1 MAILFEGFPSDR
13 FANANALEED
23 IRVSNL
29 VQRLE
34 ITAHPQLEKSLGY
47 RGDSRWVAWRWEPD
61 IDQLISSDGKTVG
74 TGNNMAWLVFL
85 QHHLVQPALQE
96 YNLGEGDRYW
106 LLLDSETRNLYIG
119 EGKAVQS
126 LLEQPESLALLACL
140 DGGNVD
146 RQTAQTW
153 QQILSE
159 LTETSAFRHLTN
171 AIPFGIA
178 AALIGALGIGTGVWV
193 VPAVQQEIAKKTTFI
208 SPISSAANCGIGGS
222 DDFSAYVG
230 SSNGNKELHLIG
242 VYEGTSGVRNMS
254 KSEIQV
260 KVERLNKSIILALSA
275 YEPINWN
282 VTVEPG
288 VVIEKIIVNG
298 YHNQTVSG
306 VSGIPI
312 EVHSYEKTGNYIGDF
327 IYKWGATPETNT
339 PSLVTKL
346 EQTNRT
352 RLTSFQGCYRGT
364 NFNIK

>member
-1 MAILFEGFPSDR
+1 M
-13 FANANALEED
+13 
-23 IRVSNL
+23 SNL

-85 QHHLVQPALQE
+85 QHDLVQPALQE

-106 LLLDSETRNLYIG
+106 LLLDTETRNLYVG

-140 DGGNVD
+140 DGPNAGK
-146 RQTAQTW
+146 TAENW
-153 QQILSE
+153 QQTLSE
-159 LTETSAFRHLTN
+159 LTATAAFRHLTN

-178 AALIGALGIGTGVWV
+178 AALIGALGVGTGLWV
-193 VPAVQQEIAKKTTFI
+193 VPTVQQKLAEKTTFI

-230 SSNGNKELHLIG
+230 SSSGNKELHLIG
-242 VYEGTSGVRNMS
+242 VYEATADRGNGNRAKSALAKPS
-254 KSEIQV
+254 KRIAI
-260 KVERLNKSIILALSA
+260 KVERRNKPIILALSA
-275 YEPINWN
+275 YEPVNWN
-282 VTVEPG
+282 INVEPG
-288 VVIEKIIVNG
+288 TVIEKIIVNG

-312 EVHSYEKTGNYIGDF
+312 EEHSYEKTGDYIGEF
-327 IYKWGATPETNT
+327 IYKWGATAESPNT

-346 EQTNRT
+346 EQINSTS
-352 RLTSFQGCYRGT
+352 LTSFQGCYRGT
-364 NFNIK
+364 NFSLK

>member
-1 MAILFEGFPSDR
+1 M
-13 FANANALEED
+13 
-23 IRVSNL
+23 SNL

-47 RGDSRWVAWRWEPD
+47 PGDSRWVAWRWEPD

-85 QHHLVQPALQE
+85 QHDLVKPALQE

-106 LLLDSETRNLYIG
+106 LLLDTETRNLYVG

-140 DGGNVD
+140 DGGNAG
-146 RQTAQTW
+146 QTAENW
-153 QQILSE
+153 QQTLSE
-159 LTETSAFRHLTN
+159 LTATTAFRHLTN

-178 AALIGALGIGTGVWV
+178 AALIGALGIGTGLWV
-193 VPAVQQEIAKKTTFI
+193 VPTVQQKLAEKTTFT

-230 SSNGNKELHLIG
+230 SSTGDKELHLIG
-242 VYEGTSGVRNMS
+242 VYEANSEHGNGNRAKSALAKPS
-254 KSEIQV
+254 KRIEI
-260 KVERLNKSIILALSA
+260 KVERRNKPIILALSA

-282 VTVEPG
+282 ITLEPG
-288 VVIEKIIVNG
+288 AVIDKIIVNG

-312 EVHSYEKTGNYIGDF
+312 EEYSYEKSGEYIGDF
-327 IYKWGATPETNT
+327 IYKWDATPESTQT
-339 PSLVTKL
+339 ESLVTKL
-346 EQTNRT
+346 EEINHTS
-352 RLTSFQGCYRGT
+352 LTSFQGCYRGT
-364 NFNIK
+364 SFSIK

>member
-1 MAILFEGFPSDR
+1 MS
-13 FANANALEED
+13 
-23 IRVSNL
+23 SL

-61 IDQLISSDGKTVG
+61 IDQLISSDDKTVS

-85 QHHLVQPALQE
+85 QHDLVKPALQE
-96 YNLGEGDRYW
+96 YNLGEGDRHS
-106 LLLDSETRNLYIG
+106 LLLDRETRNLYVG
-119 EGKAVQS
+119 EEKAVQS

-146 RQTAQTW
+146 QQTAQTW
-153 QQILSE
+153 QQSLSE
-159 LTETSAFRHLTN
+159 LTETSVVRHLTN

-193 VPAVQQEIAKKTTFI
+193 VPAVQQKIAKQTTFT
-208 SPISSAANCGIGGS
+208 SPISSTANCGIGGT
-222 DDFSAYVG
+222 DDFSGYVG

-242 VYEGTSGVRNMS
+242 VYEATSDHGNANKAKSALSKPS
-254 KSEIQV
+254 KSIEV
-260 KVERLNKSIILALSA
+260 KIERQNKPIILALSA
-275 YEPINWN
+275 YEPVNWN
-282 VTVEPG
+282 VTLEPG
-288 VVIEKIIVNG
+288 AVIEKIIVNG
-298 YHNQTVSG
+298 YHAQTVSG

-312 EVHSYEKTGNYIGDF
+312 EVHSYEATGNYIGDF
-327 IYKWGATPETNT
+327 IYKWGATPENNT

-352 RLTSFQGCYRGT
+352 SLTSFQGCYRGT

>member
-1 MAILFEGFPSDR
+1 M
-13 FANANALEED
+13 
-23 IRVSNL
+23 SNL

-61 IDQLISSDGKTVG
+61 IEQLISSDGKTAG

-85 QHHLVQPALQE
+85 QHDLVQPAVQD
-96 YNLGEGDRYW
+96 YNFAETDRYW
-106 LLLDSETRNLYIG
+106 LLLDTETRNLYVG

-140 DGGNVD
+140 DGGNAD
-146 RQTAQTW
+146 RPNPKNWPQT
-153 QQILSE
+153 LSE
-159 LTETSAFRHLTN
+159 LTATTAFRHLTN

-178 AALIGALGIGTGVWV
+178 AALIGALGVGTGLWV
-193 VPAVQQEIAKKTTFI
+193 LPAVQQKLAEKTTFI

-230 SSNGNKELHLIG
+230 SSSGNKELHLIG
-242 VYEGTSGVRNMS
+242 VYEATSEHGNANRA
-254 KSEIQV
+254 KSIEIQV
-260 KVERLNKSIILALSA
+260 ERRNKPIILALSA

-282 VTVEPG
+282 ITVEPG
-288 VVIEKIIVNG
+288 TVIEKIIVNG

-312 EVHSYEKTGNYIGDF
+312 EEHSYEKTGDYIGEF
-327 IYKWGATPETNT
+327 IYKWGATAESPNT

-346 EQTNRT
+346 EQINSTS
-352 RLTSFQGCYRGT
+352 LTSFQGCYRGT
-364 NFNIK
+364 NFSIK

>member
-1 MAILFEGFPSDR
+1 
-13 FANANALEED
+13 
-23 IRVSNL
+23 VSNL

-74 TGNNMAWLVFL
+74 TSNNMAWLVFL
-85 QHHLVQPALQE
+85 QHDLVKPALQE
-96 YNLGEGDRYW
+96 YNFGEGDRYW
-106 LLLDSETRNLYIG
+106 LLLDTETRNLYVG

-140 DGGNVD
+140 DGGNAD
-146 RQTAQTW
+146 RSNAENW
-153 QQILSE
+153 QQTLSE
-159 LTETSAFRHLTN
+159 LTATAAFRHLTN

-178 AALIGALGIGTGVWV
+178 AALIGALGVATGLWV
-193 VPAVQQEIAKKTTFI
+193 VPAVQQKLAEKTTFI

-230 SSNGNKELHLIG
+230 SSSSDKELHLIG
-242 VYEGTSGVRNMS
+242 VYEATADHGNGNRAKSALANPS
-254 KSEIQV
+254 KRLEI
-260 KVERLNKSIILALSA
+260 KVERRNKPMILALSA

-288 VVIEKIIVNG
+288 AVIEKIIVNG
-298 YHNQTVSG
+298 YNNQTVSG

-312 EVHSYEKTGNYIGDF
+312 EKHSYAETGEYIGNF
-327 IYKWGATPETNT
+327 IYKWAAPPESTDT

-346 EQTNRT
+346 QEINGTS
-352 RLTSFQGCYRGT
+352 LTSFQGCYRGT
-364 NFNIK
+364 NFSIKGEQPQTAKS

>member
-1 MAILFEGFPSDR
+1 M
-13 FANANALEED
+13 
-23 IRVSNL
+23 SNL

-61 IDQLISSDGKTVG
+61 IDQLISSDGKTAS

-85 QHHLVQPALQE
+85 QHDLVKPALQE

-106 LLLDSETRNLYIG
+106 LLLDSETRNLYVG

-140 DGGNVD
+140 DGGNAD

-153 QQILSE
+153 QQTLSD
-159 LTETSAFRHLTN
+159 LTPTSAFRHLTN

-193 VPAVQQEIAKKTTFI
+193 VPAVQQKLAEKTTFI
-208 SPISSAANCGIGGS
+208 PPISSTATCGIGGS
-222 DDFSAYVG
+222 GDFSAYVG

-242 VYEGTSGVRNMS
+242 VYEATSEHGNRNRS
-254 KSEIQV
+254 TGAIEV
-260 KVERLNKSIILALSA
+260 KVERRNKPIILALSA
-275 YEPINWN
+275 YEPANWN

-288 VVIEKIIVNG
+288 AVIEKIIVNG
-298 YHNQTVSG
+298 YHNQSISG

-312 EVHSYEKTGNYIGDF
+312 EVHSYEATGNYIGDF
-327 IYKWGATPETNT
+327 IYKWGATPESNT

-346 EQTNRT
+346 EQMNGTS
-352 RLTSFQGCYRGT
+352 LTSFQGCYRGT
-364 NFNIK
+364 DFNLKGKQQQTPKN

>member
-1 MAILFEGFPSDR
+1 M
-13 FANANALEED
+13 
-23 IRVSNL
+23 SNL

-61 IDQLISSDGKTVG
+61 IDQLISCDGKTVG

-85 QHHLVQPALQE
+85 QHDLVKPALQE
-96 YNLGEGDRYW
+96 YNFAEGDRYW
-106 LLLDSETRNLYIG
+106 LLLDTETRNLYVG

-140 DGGNVD
+140 DGGNAGK
-146 RQTAQTW
+146 TAENW
-153 QQILSE
+153 QQTLSQ
-159 LTETSAFRHLTN
+159 LTTTTAFRHLTN

-178 AALIGALGIGTGVWV
+178 AALIGALGIGTGLWV
-193 VPAVQQEIAKKTTFI
+193 VPTVQQKLTQKTAFT

-230 SSNGNKELHLIG
+230 SSSSDKELHLIG
-242 VYEGTSGVRNMS
+242 VYEANSEHGNGNLS
-254 KSEIQV
+254 KSALAKPTKRIEIN
-260 KVERLNKSIILALSA
+260 VEPRNKPIILALSA
-275 YEPINWN
+275 YEPVNWN
-282 VTVEPG
+282 INVEPG
-288 VVIEKIIVNG
+288 TVIEKIIVNG

-312 EVHSYEKTGNYIGDF
+312 EEYSYEETGNYIGNF
-327 IYKWGATPETNT
+327 IYKWGATTESPNT

-346 EQTNRT
+346 EQINRT
-352 RLTSFQGCYRGT
+352 SLTSFQGCYRGT
-364 NFNIK
+364 NFSIKSEP

>member
-1 MAILFEGFPSDR
+1 M
-13 FANANALEED
+13 
-23 IRVSNL
+23 SNL

-47 RGDSRWVAWRWEPD
+47 GGDSRWVAWRWEPD
-61 IDQLISSDGKTVG
+61 IDQIISSDGKTVG

-85 QHHLVQPALQE
+85 QHDLVKPALQE
-96 YNLGEGDRYW
+96 YNFGEGDRYW
-106 LLLDSETRNLYIG
+106 LLLDTETRNLYVG

-140 DGGNVD
+140 DGGNAD
-146 RQTAQTW
+146 RPTAETW
-153 QQILSE
+153 QQTLSE
-159 LTETSAFRHLTN
+159 LTATAAFRHLTN

-178 AALIGALGIGTGVWV
+178 AALIGALGVGTGLWV
-193 VPAVQQEIAKKTTFI
+193 VPAVQQKLAEKTTFI

-230 SSNGNKELHLIG
+230 SSSGNKELHLIG
-242 VYEGTSGVRNMS
+242 VYEATSEHGNGNRA
-254 KSEIQV
+254 KSVLAKPAPTGATPTKRIEI
-260 KVERLNKSIILALSA
+260 KVERRNKPIILALSA
-275 YEPINWN
+275 YEPIDWN

-288 VVIEKIIVNG
+288 TVIEKIIVNG

-312 EVHSYEKTGNYIGDF
+312 EEHSYEETGNYIGDF
-327 IYKWGATPETNT
+327 IYKWGATAESPNT

-346 EQTNRT
+346 EEINRT
-352 RLTSFQGCYRGT
+352 TLTSFQGCYRGT
-364 NFNIK
+364 NFSIK